1 MKKYLIFLLSWP
13 LFAGLNN
20 LDIQQAVTMLKNNNL
35 ELKISR
41 FNEQMKAYEAV
52 TAEGHN
58 YGKLDLTVS
67 GMRSNDAGNVFG
79 FKLQSREATFNDF
92 GFNEFLAQMPGLPGN
107 APELLATQP
116 TNLNYPEA
124 RNHYQTK
131 IS

>member
-58 YGKLDLTVS
+58 
-67 GMRSNDAGNVFG
+67 
-79 FKLQSREATFNDF
+79 
-92 GFNEFLAQMPGLPGN
+92 
-107 APELLATQP
+107 
-116 TNLNYPEA
+116 
-124 RNHYQTK
+124 
-131 IS
+131 